1 MHLGKLWA
9 VVVALPHEAKAFLPK
24 VKVASI
30 TNFQGS
36 KIYEGTWKQHPVLLL
51 QTGLGPRR
59 AYQATS
65 FLLAHYPVTH
75 LVSTGY
81 GGALDPGLK
90 VGDGIL
96 ATSLLDRGNPE
107 EIIRPKFPNLK
118 ALADHLKSL
127 EFPFYS
133 GRLLQSSS
141 QVLAKKE
148 KEELAKEFKALEVDM
163 ESFAVLKA
171 AAEKE
176 KIASLALRF
185 IVDEQSVNLPDTSSF
200 LDNAGGVHMSPLVR
214 EAVRRP
220 KILVALPQLERWAK
234 VARGHMEKAID
245 TLINL
250 APN

>member
-1 MHLGKLWA
+1 MHVNKLWA

-24 VKVASI
+24 IKIASI
-30 TNFQGS
+30 TNFNGS
-36 KIYEGTWKQHPVLLL
+36 KVYEGSWKQHPILLL

-65 FLLAHYPVTH
+65 FLLGHYPVTH
-75 LVSTGY
+75 VVSTGY
-81 GGALDPGLK
+81 GGALDAGLK
-90 VGDGIL
+90 VGDGVV
-96 ATSLLDRGNPE
+96 ATSLLDRGHPD
-107 EIIRPKFPNLK
+107 EIIRPNFPNLQ

-127 EFPFYS
+127 GFPVHA

-141 QVLAKKE
+141 QVLAKEE
-148 KEELAKEFKALEVDM
+148 KEELARDFKALEVDM

-185 IVDEQSVNLPDTSSF
+185 IVDEQGVNLPDTSSF

-220 KILVALPQLERWAK
+220 KILVALPQLDRWAK
-234 VARGHMEKAID
+234 VARGHMEQAID
-245 TLINL
+245 TLINMAL
-250 APN
+250 N